1 MSGQD
6 SGELTD
12 ILETLENLEQSVMQY
27 EDSLNEGDED
37 SSIIHIIFRYAH
49 NLKSAL
55 AMAHKEY
62 SSELIHAVESEF
74 DLIRSG
80 KAAANTEVI
89 DKTFASI
96 DLIKENLYQETEDE
110 EVLKALQEQV
120 EELQETTKDEGLA
133 VIRFPLTAEAE
144 KLLKEAEDK
153 KYTVYQIEKLI
164 NSDIEPESLTA
175 LPIYEDIKEIGF
187 HIITHPPFDK
197 IEKNAEEAVLKILFA
212 SEKGA
217 DELFYDI
224 FDPFR
229 EVDIKNRTGGA
240 APEKDPSKKTAA
252 TAAVGTRAPASTEK
266 QKAVSSNKKPGEF
279 TILIVEDDFT
289 TRHLEESIM
298 REFGECEVAVSGDE
312 AVRAFESRLVN
323 KEPYDLILLDILIPN
338 MDGHAVLE
346 TIRDFEEEKGIRG
359 FDRTKVIVVSNLR
372 DMENITKSFRGQSDS
387 YIVKPVTKNKITRE
401 LKRLKLLA

>member
-110 EVLKALQEQV
+110 EALKALQEQV

-133 VIRFPLTAEAE
+133 GIRFPLTAEAE

-164 NSDIEPESLTA
+164 NSDIDPESLAA

-187 HIITHPPFDK
+187 HIITYPPFDQ
-197 IEKNAEEAVLKILFA
+197 IDKNAEEAVLKILFA

-229 EVDIKNRTGGA
+229 EVDIQNRTGGA
-240 APEKDPSKKTAA
+240 APEKVSSTKT
-252 TAAVGTRAPASTEK
+252 TTVETRSPASTEK
-266 QKAVSSNKKPGEF
+266 QKAVSSDKKPGEF

-312 AVRAFESRLVN
+312 AVRAFESRLIN
-323 KEPYDLILLDILIPN
+323 NEPYDLILLDILIPN

-346 TIRDFEEEKGIRG
+346 RIRDFEEEKGIRG
-359 FDRTKVIVVSNLR
+359 FDRTKVVVVSNLK